1 MRAKRTTFKTTLVP
15 ALLLAPQLA
24 ITTVFFVWP
33 AAQAVWSSVLRE
45 DAFGTRTQFVGL
57 DNFVRLFADPTYL
70 ASSGVTVV
78 FSLAVGILSLSI
90 GLLLAALAD
99 HVRHGRALYRM
110 LLVWPYAL
118 APAVAAVLWFFIFN
132 PTVGVGS
139 GALRALGI
147 DWNPQLNGTH
157 ALWLCIGSATWKQ
170 VSYNFLFF
178 LAGLQ
183 SIPKSLVE
191 AAALEGAGGI
201 ARFRWIV
208 FPLLMP
214 TTFFLLVVNMLY
226 AFIDTFGIIH
236 ATTGG
241 GPGQATSTLVFRVY
255 RDGFEGLDLGGS
267 AAQSVV
273 LLIVI
278 GTLTVLQ
285 FRYIER
291 RVEY

>member
-1 MRAKRTTFKTTLVP
+1 MRAKKSTFRSHWV
-15 ALLLAPQLA
+15 AWALLAPQLA
-24 ITTVFFVWP
+24 ITAVFFVWP
-33 AAQAVWSSVLRE
+33 AAQAIWSSVLRE
-45 DAFGTRTQFVGL
+45 DAFGTRSQFVGL
-57 DNFVRLFADPTYL
+57 ANFARLAADPTYL
-70 ASSGVTVV
+70 ASAGVTVF
-78 FSLAVGILSLSI
+78 FSLAVGVLSLGL
-90 GLLLAALAD
+90 GLLFATLTD
-99 HVRHGRALYRM
+99 HVRQGKAVYRM
-110 LLVWPYAL
+110 LLVWPYAM

-139 GALRALGI
+139 GVLRAIGI

-157 ALWLCIGSATWKQ
+157 ALWLCIVSATWKQ

-183 SIPKSLVE
+183 AIPKSLIE
-191 AAALEGAGGI
+191 AAALDGAGGI
-201 ARFRWIV
+201 LRFRSIV

-255 RDGFEGLDLGGS
+255 RDGFEGLDLGLS

-273 LLIVI
+273 LLLVI
-278 GTLTVLQ
+278 GTLTVIQ

>member
-1 MRAKRTTFKTTLVP
+1 MRAKRTTFKTFWVP
-15 ALLLAPQLA
+15 ALLLAPQLV
-24 ITTVFFVWP
+24 ITFVFFVWP
-33 AAQAVWSSVLRE
+33 SLQAIWSSVLRE
-45 DAFGTRTQFVGL
+45 DAFGTRAQFVGL
-57 DNFVRLFADPTYL
+57 ANFNRLFSDPTYL
-70 ASSGVTVV
+70 ASAWVTVV
-78 FSLAVGILSLSI
+78 FSLTVGFLALAI
-90 GLLLAALAD
+90 GLGLAALTDA
-99 HVRHGRALYRM
+99 VSRGRAAYRL

-118 APAVAAVLWFFIFN
+118 APAVAAVLWFFIFH

-139 GALRALGI
+139 GLLRAMGI
-147 DWNPQLNGTH
+147 EWNPQLNGTH
-157 ALWLCIGSATWKQ
+157 ALMLCILSATWKQ

-183 SIPKSLVE
+183 AIPKSLIE
-191 AAALEGAGGI
+191 AAALDGAGGI
-201 ARFRWIV
+201 MRFRSIV

-255 RDGFEGLDLGGS
+255 RDGFEGLDLGLS
-267 AAQSVV
+267 AAQSVI
-273 LLIVI
+273 LLLVI
-278 GTLTVLQ
+278 GTLTVVQ

>member
-1 MRAKRTTFKTTLVP
+1 MRAKRTTFKTTWVP

-24 ITTVFFVWP
+24 ITFVFFVWP
-33 AAQAVWSSVLRE
+33 SLQAIWSSVLRE
-45 DAFGTRTQFVGL
+45 DAFGTRKTFVGL
-57 DNFVRLFADPTYL
+57 SNFSRLAGDPTYL
-70 ASSGVTVV
+70 ASAGVTVV
-78 FSLAVGILSLSI
+78 FSLAVGILSLAV
-90 GLLLAALAD
+90 GLLLAALTDNVTRGKA
-99 HVRHGRALYRM
+99 VYRL
-110 LLVWPYAL
+110 LLVWPYAM

-132 PTVGVGS
+132 PTVGVGA
-139 GALRALGI
+139 GAMRALGI
-147 DWNPQLNGTH
+147 DWNPLLNGTH
-157 ALWLCIGSATWKQ
+157 ALWLCIVSATWKQ

-183 SIPKSLVE
+183 SIPKSLIE

-201 ARFRWIV
+201 MRFRAVV

-255 RDGFEGLDLGGS
+255 RDGFEGLDLGLS
-267 AAQSVV
+267 AAQSVI
-273 LLIVI
+273 LLLVI
-278 GTLTVLQ
+278 GTLTVIQ

>member
-1 MRAKRTTFKTTLVP
+1 MRAKRTTFRTTLVP
-15 ALLLAPQLA
+15 GLLLAPQLA
-24 ITTVFFVWP
+24 ITAVFFVWP
-33 AAQAVWSSVLRE
+33 AAQAIWQSVLRE
-45 DAFGTRTQFVGL
+45 DAFGTKSQFVGVA
-57 DNFVRLFADPTYL
+57 NFARLAADPTYL
-70 ASSGVTVV
+70 ASAGVTVF
-78 FSLAVGILSLSI
+78 FSLAVGILSLAI
-90 GLLLAALAD
+90 GLLLAALTD
-99 HVRHGRALYRM
+99 HVTRGKAAYRM
-110 LLVWPYAL
+110 MLVWPYAL

-132 PTVGVGS
+132 PTVGVGA

-157 ALWLCIGSATWKQ
+157 ALWLCILSATWKQ

-183 SIPKSLVE
+183 SIPKSLIE

-201 ARFRWIV
+201 MRFRAIIL
-208 FPLLMP
+208 PLLMP

-255 RDGFEGLDLGGS
+255 RDGFEGLDLGLS
-267 AAQSVV
+267 AAQSVI

-291 RVEY
+291 KVEY

>member
-1 MRAKRTTFKTTLVP
+1 MRAKRTTFKNLWVP
-15 ALLLAPQLA
+15 ALLLGPQLV
-24 ITTVFFVWP
+24 ITFVFFVWP
-33 AAQAVWSSVLRE
+33 AVQAIWQSVLRE
-45 DAFGTRTQFVGL
+45 DAFGTRSQFVGFA
-57 DNFVRLFADPTYL
+57 NFSRLFADPTYL
-70 ASSGVTVV
+70 ASAWVTVM
-78 FSLAVGILSLSI
+78 FSLTVGILALAI
-90 GLLLAALAD
+90 GLLFAALTDA
-99 HVRHGRALYRM
+99 VSRGRAAYRL

-132 PTVGVGS
+132 PSVGIGS
-139 GALRALGI
+139 GVLRSMGV

-157 ALWLCIGSATWKQ
+157 ALWLCIMSATWKQ

-183 SIPKSLVE
+183 AIPKSLIE
-191 AAALEGAGGI
+191 AAALDGAGGI
-201 ARFRWIV
+201 MRFRTIV

-255 RDGFEGLDLGGS
+255 RDGFEGLDLGIS
-267 AAQSVV
+267 AAQSVI
-273 LLIVI
+273 LLLVI
-278 GTLTVLQ
+278 GTLTVIQ

>member
-1 MRAKRTTFKTTLVP
+1 V
-15 ALLLAPQLA
+15 QA
-24 ITTVFFVWP
+24 I
-33 AAQAVWSSVLRE
+33 WSSVLRE
-45 DAFGTRTQFVGL
+45 DAFGTKTQFVGL
-57 DNFVRLFADPTYL
+57 ANFTRLFSDETYL
-70 ASSGVTVV
+70 ASAGVTLV
-78 FSLAVGILSLSI
+78 FSLTVGLLSLAL
-90 GLLLAALAD
+90 GLLFAALAD
-99 HVRHGRALYRM
+99 QVTRGRTLYRT

-118 APAVAAVLWFFIFN
+118 APAVAAVLWFFMFN
-132 PTVGVGS
+132 PTVGLGS
-139 GALRALGI
+139 GVLRSMGV
-147 DWNPQLNGTH
+147 DWNPQLNGRH
-157 ALWLCIGSATWKQ
+157 ALILTILAATWKQ

-183 SIPKSLVE
+183 AIPKSLIE
-191 AAALEGAGGI
+191 AAAIDGARAF
-201 ARFRWIV
+201 ARFRRVIL
-208 FPLLMP
+208 PLLMP

-255 RDGFEGLDLGGS
+255 RDGFEGLDLGLS

-273 LLIVI
+273 LLLVI
-278 GTLTVLQ
+278 GTLTLIQ

>member
-15 ALLLAPQLA
+15 ALLLAPQLL
-24 ITTVFFVWP
+24 ITFVFFVWP
-33 AAQAVWSSVLRE
+33 AAQAIWQSVLRE
-45 DAFGTRTQFVGL
+45 DAFGTKSQFVGFA
-57 DNFVRLFADPTYL
+57 NFTRLFADETYL
-70 ASSGVTVV
+70 ASAGVTVF
-78 FSLAVGILSLSI
+78 FSLAVGILSLAL
-90 GLLLAALAD
+90 GLLFASLTD
-99 HVRHGRALYRM
+99 HVARGKAAYRL

-139 GALRALGI
+139 GVLRAMGI
-147 DWNPQLNGTH
+147 AWNPQLNGTH
-157 ALWLCIGSATWKQ
+157 ALWLCIISATWKQ

-183 SIPKSLVE
+183 AIPKSLIE
-191 AAALEGAGGI
+191 ASALEGAGGLL
-201 ARFRWIV
+201 RFRWIV

-255 RDGFEGLDLGGS
+255 RDGFEGLDLGIS

-291 RVEY
+291 KVEY

>member
-1 MRAKRTTFKTTLVP
+1 VRAKRTTFSSLWLP

-24 ITTVFFVWP
+24 ITAVFFLWP
-33 AAQAVWSSVLRE
+33 AVQAIWSSVLRE
-45 DAFGTRTQFVGL
+45 DAFGTKTQFVGL
-57 DNFVRLFADPTYL
+57 ANFTRLFSDETYL
-70 ASSGVTVV
+70 ASAGVTLV
-78 FSLAVGILSLSI
+78 FSLTVGLLSLAL
-90 GLLLAALAD
+90 GLLFAALAD
-99 HVRHGRALYRM
+99 QVTRGRTLYRT

-118 APAVAAVLWFFIFN
+118 APAVAAVLWFFMFN
-132 PTVGVGS
+132 PTVGLGS
-139 GALRALGI
+139 GVLRSMGV
-147 DWNPQLNGTH
+147 DWNPQLNGRH
-157 ALWLCIGSATWKQ
+157 ALILTILAATWKQ

-183 SIPKSLVE
+183 AIPKSLIE
-191 AAALEGAGGI
+191 AAAIDGARAF
-201 ARFRWIV
+201 ARFRRVIL
-208 FPLLMP
+208 PLLMP

-255 RDGFEGLDLGGS
+255 RDGFEGLDLGLS

-273 LLIVI
+273 LLLVI
-278 GTLTVLQ
+278 GTLTLIQ

>member
-15 ALLLAPQLA
+15 ALLLAPQLL
-24 ITTVFFVWP
+24 ITFVFFVWP
-33 AAQAVWSSVLRE
+33 AAQAIWQSVLRE
-45 DAFGTRTQFVGL
+45 DAFGTKTQFVGMA
-57 DNFVRLFADPTYL
+57 NFTRLFADDTYL
-70 ASSGVTVV
+70 ASAGVTVF
-78 FSLAVGILSLSI
+78 FSLAVGIFSLTL
-90 GLLLAALAD
+90 GLLFASLTD
-99 HVRHGRALYRM
+99 HVARGKAAYRM

-139 GALRALGI
+139 GVLRAMGI
-147 DWNPQLNGTH
+147 AWNPQLNGTH
-157 ALWLCIGSATWKQ
+157 ALWLCIISATWKQ

-183 SIPKSLVE
+183 AIPKSLIE
-191 AAALEGAGGI
+191 ASALEGAGGVL
-201 ARFRWIV
+201 RFRWIV

-255 RDGFEGLDLGGS
+255 RDGFEGLDLGIS

-291 RVEY
+291 KVEY

>member
-24 ITTVFFVWP
+24 ITFVFFVWP
-33 AAQAVWSSVLRE
+33 SAQAIWQSVLRE
-45 DAFGTRTQFVGL
+45 DAFGTKTQFVGMA
-57 DNFVRLFADPTYL
+57 NFARLAADPTYL
-70 ASSGVTVV
+70 ASAGVTVF
-78 FSLAVGILSLSI
+78 FSLAVGILSLAL
-90 GLLLAALAD
+90 GLLLAALTD
-99 HVRHGRALYRM
+99 HVARGKAAYRM

-139 GALRALGI
+139 GVLRAMGI
-147 DWNPQLNGTH
+147 AWNPQLNGTH
-157 ALWLCIGSATWKQ
+157 ALWLCIISATWKQ

-183 SIPKSLVE
+183 AIPKSLIE
-191 AAALEGAGGI
+191 ASALEGAGGLL
-201 ARFRWIV
+201 RFRWIV

-255 RDGFEGLDLGGS
+255 RDGFEGLDLGIS
-267 AAQSVV
+267 AAQSVI

>member
-1 MRAKRTTFKTTLVP
+1 MRAKRTTFRTIGVP

-24 ITTVFFVWP
+24 ITFVFFVWP
-33 AAQAVWSSVLRE
+33 AAQAIWSSVLRE
-45 DAFGTRTQFVGL
+45 DAFGTRKTFVGL
-57 DNFVRLFADPTYL
+57 SNFSRLAGDPTYL
-70 ASSGVTVV
+70 ASAGVTVV
-78 FSLAVGILSLSI
+78 FSLAVGILSLAI
-90 GLLLAALAD
+90 GLLLAALTDNVTRGKAI
-99 HVRHGRALYRM
+99 YRL

-132 PTVGVGS
+132 PTVGVGA
-139 GALRALGI
+139 GALRAFGI

-157 ALWLCIGSATWKQ
+157 ALWLCILSATWKQ

-183 SIPKSLVE
+183 GIPKSLIE

-201 ARFRWIV
+201 VRFRSIV

-255 RDGFEGLDLGGS
+255 RDGFEGLDLGLS
-267 AAQSVV
+267 AAQSVI

-278 GTLTVLQ
+278 GTLTVIQ

>member
-24 ITTVFFVWP
+24 ITAVFFVWP
-33 AAQAVWSSVLRE
+33 AAQAIWSSVLRE
-45 DAFGTRTQFVGL
+45 DAFGTKTQFIGF
-57 DNFVRLFADPTYL
+57 DNFTRLFGDPTYL
-70 ASSGVTVV
+70 ASAGVTVF
-78 FSLAVGILSLSI
+78 FSLAVGILSLGL
-90 GLLLAALAD
+90 GLLFAALTD
-99 HVRHGRALYRM
+99 HVRQGKAAYRM

-139 GALRALGI
+139 GGLRALGV

-157 ALWLCIGSATWKQ
+157 ALWLCIVSATWKQ

-183 SIPKSLVE
+183 GIPKSLIE

-201 ARFRWIV
+201 ARFRHIV

-255 RDGFEGLDLGGS
+255 RDGFEGLDLGMS

-278 GTLTVLQ
+278 GALTVIQ